1 MQCNEIK
8 TVLNAY
14 LDKELSLV
22 QKEQV
27 MQHLKSCDSC
37 SEDYA
42 ALSQVKDAVK
52 FGNLYVS
59 APGHLKKCVSEKLA
73 QSEGASLFLSG
84 LTNKLAYSI
93 PGLLF
98 GVLLSW
104 ATMSYLD
111 TRQDRDALLQ
121 SLTSAHIRSLMA
133 SHLTDIASSDTHT
146 VKPWFHG
153 QLDFSPPV
161 IDLTSQGYPLIGGRL
176 EYLSNGSA
184 AALVYRHRQH
194 TVNLF
199 IQPKSAQTVRI
210 QSTPYKGYNIIYW
223 DDDVLSYWAV
233 SDLNLSDLGDF
244 QKLLTDTISLQP

>member
-1 MQCNEIK
+1 
-8 TVLNAY
+8 
-14 LDKELSLV
+14 LV
-22 QKEQV
+22 
-27 MQHLKSCDSC
+27 
-37 SEDYA
+37 
-42 ALSQVKDAVK
+42 
-52 FGNLYVS
+52 
-59 APGHLKKCVSEKLA
+59 
-73 QSEGASLFLSG
+73 QSEGASSFLSG
-84 LTNKLAYSI
+84 FTNKLAYSI

-111 TRQDRDALLQ
+111 TQQDRDTLLQ
-121 SLTSAHIRSLMA
+121 SLTSAHIRSMMVN
-133 SHLTDIASSDTHT
+133 HLTDIASSDTHT

-199 IQPKSAQTVRI
+199 IQPKSAQTFRI
-210 QSTPYKGYNIIYW
+210 QSTPHKGYNIINW
-223 DDDVLSYWAV
+223 DDDLLSYWAV

-244 QKLLTDTISLQP
+244 QKLLTDKISLQP